1 MGLLDKVLNT
11 DDVKKEKNPLSYKNS
26 LLRKAEN
33 VLSEKDSDSTDALSK
48 KKK

>member
-11 DDVKKEKNPLSYKNS
+11 DDAKKEKNPLDYRNS

-33 VLSEKDSDSTDALSK
+33 VLSEKVSDSTDYL
-48 KKK
+48 